1 MSWEVENEASTL
13 ETYLKRDRSIQS
25 VSEKSY
31 IHRNT
36 VNYRIKKIKEIIDYD
51 FSDAEKNFLLLLSLY
66 GRAIVIEK
74 SVTL

>member
-31 IHRNT
+31 IHRST
-36 VNYRIKKIKEIIDYD
+36 VNYRIKKIKKLWIM
-51 FSDAEKNFLLLLSLY
+51 
-66 GRAIVIEK
+66 
-74 SVTL
+74 TLVMQRRIFYCYLAYMVERL